1 MSTQHQR
8 RPDQA
13 LSAVFVRQVK
23 KPGRHADGNGL
34 YLMVEPRGAK
44 RWVLRTVVHGRR
56 RDIGLGSAAGW
67 SKGAGHRSGDNP
79 VDGLSRVLRS

>member
-1 MSTQHQR
+1 MVRMSTQHQR

-13 LSAVFVRQVK
+13 LSAVFVRQIK

-34 YLMVEPRGAK
+34 YLMVEPSGAK

-56 RDIGLGSAAGW
+56 RDIGLGSARLAGPR
-67 SKGAGHRSGDNP
+67 AP
-79 VDGLSRVLRS
+79 ATGLATTRWTA